1 MKILGRL
8 FCLVVLVLSF
18 FTACDRPELKEPV
31 KIRLNKELMSN
42 LYVGQTQSLEVSIT
56 PNDAQVTLVWASDNE
71 DVAVVDDEGNVT
83 GVAPGTAEV
92 TVTAEDAVAK
102 CKVNVLAAIPEGIA
116 LNMDKLEMNIG
127 QTYQLEAI
135 LTPDGARADDMQW
148 NSSKESVATVEDG
161 MVTAVSEGQ
170 AVITVICN
178 GGKLAAECEVTVV
191 KKGDEKVKVTSI
203 RMPAELELNVGA
215 SSVLTVTVLPENAYD
230 KTVTFSADGDCVSV
244 DQTGNVLALKEGN
257 AVVTATANDGSGTK
271 AHCNVSVKSP
281 SDEGVTAVMIRA
293 DGNAS
298 DVQVGKGLQLYME
311 CLPLGVVPNNVAWTV
326 DNESLAQVSQDGV
339 ITGLVAAKGSDNSW
353 SKVVVTVNADG
364 VTASMSLRVIPRQPE
379 SIEVDLPEGN
389 QLKVG
394 QEWNFNPRVLPEGLG
409 YGVICSVMMPDN
421 KFIASDIVA
430 ASAPGIMNAQ
440 FAVASN
446 ENLVYGSYR
455 KDISINVYPYWVETI
470 SLPQSQDASVG
481 MTLNL
486 VPVFT
491 SDVDGVQP
499 TYKDVKWTSSNP
511 SVAIVD
517 ERTGEIT
524 TLASGVTDITVITA
538 HDWSVPSGAAHKS
551 ATCKLTVK
559 AADTTLNVGD
569 FYYSDGTWS
578 SELNPSKTV
587 IGVVF
592 AKTDASTSD
601 PLLARDYPG
610 CTHGLVISTIEYTQQ
625 PFGSVSC
632 YNGHGYYE
640 NLGYDA
646 SSIVDLDKP
655 NGYGNTLAHAAL
667 NASRPDYCTLF
678 NATDGVLAQHTVDV
692 PASAGAW
699 YVPSYKEME
708 MINDYRDV
716 INASLQMAGGQKIAD
731 PYAKEESFDENRSS
745 DWYWTSTIYG
755 LWYAMAGTY
764 DHYVYA
770 FDISKGGWTTSQ
782 QPTAK
787 CKVRVVLAF

>member
-42 LYVGQTQSLEVSIT
+42 LYVGQTQRLEVSLT

-170 AVITVICN
+170 TVITVICN

-191 KKGDEKVKVTSI
+191 KKGDERVKVTSI
-203 RMPAELELNVGA
+203 KMPAELELNVGA
-215 SSVLTVTVLPENAYD
+215 SSVLTVTILPENAYD

-311 CLPLGVVPNNVAWTV
+311 CLPEGVVPNNVAWTV
-326 DNESLAQVSQDGV
+326 DNESLAQVSQEGV

-353 SKVVVTVNADG
+353 AKVDVTVNADG
-364 VTASMSLRVIPRQPE
+364 AHASLSLRVIPRQPE
-379 SIEVDLPEGN
+379 SIEVDIPENN
-389 QLKVG
+389 QLRVG
-394 QEWNFNPRVLPEGLG
+394 EEWNFNPRVLPEGLG
-409 YGVICSVMMPDN
+409 YGVVCSIMRPGN
-421 KFIASDIVA
+421 KFTSDAIVV
-430 ASAPGIMNAQ
+430 SDLPGTMNAQ
-440 FAVASN
+440 FAVATHDD
-446 ENLVYGSYR
+446 LVYTAYR
-455 KDISINVYPYWVETI
+455 KDVVVNVMPYWVETI
-470 SLPQSQDASVG
+470 TLPSVQEMEVG
-481 MTLNL
+481 GSIILS
-486 VPVFT
+486 PEFT
-491 SDVDGVQP
+491 SDVEGIQP
-499 TYKDVKWTSSNP
+499 TDKQVTWTSSDQTKA
-511 SVAIVD
+511 VVD
-517 ERTGEIT
+517 NNGKVTA
-524 TLASGVTDITVITA
+524 LASGTVEIIVTTSGS
-538 HDWSVPSGAAHKS
+538 WSVPSGQSQRS
-551 ATCKLTVK
+551 AKCTVTIIESDVSAK
-559 AADTTLNVGD
+559 VGD
-569 FYYSDGTWS
+569 FYYSDGTTS
-578 SELNPSKTV
+578 STLQAGKTV
-587 IGVVF
+587 IGIVISRDN
-592 AKTDASTSD
+592 ATSTDKKLPAE
-601 PLLARDYPG
+601 
-610 CTHGLVISTIEYTQQ
+610 CTHGVVLALGEGYGMWSSSYEA
-625 PFGSVSC
+625 GRVSSWAIQ
-632 YNGHGYYE
+632 NGYE
-640 NLGYDA
+640 NTTGTYYSNSSWAYMRNEYGYKLLGYNNTSA
-646 SSIVDLDKP
+646 MKAYMKN
-655 NGYGNTLAHAAL
+655 NGYASGILDALAAYQIEL
-667 NASRPDYCTLF
+667 PE
-678 NATDGVLAQHTVDV
+678 TV
-692 PASAGAW
+692 SEL
-699 YVPSYKEME
+699 YIPSIAEMDAVSNNLE
-708 MINDYRDV
+708 V
-716 INASLQMAGGQKIAD
+716 INAALEAAGGTKFVMDSTDSQKDA
-731 PYAKEESFDENRSS
+731 
-745 DWYWTSTIYG
+745 YWTSSENEASSGNAATINPFTG
-755 LWYAMAGTY
+755 ELHGGVMK
-764 DHYVYA
+764 
-770 FDISKGGWTTSQ
+770 SKE
-782 QPTAK
+782 K
-787 CKVRVVLAF
+787 KVRFIFAF